1 MGTLG
6 CCQDAR
12 RQVATCARIPRNTL
26 HIAFTLLG
34 GERLLITQTLSAR
47 VSKHVGTATGV
58 SKHRWLRLGTLHVI
72 LLSQFT
78 SKLWRPGTLHV
89 ILLSQFTSKLRRLGT
104 PHVILTFPVSKQTV
118 AAWDSAC
125 HPAFPVYSKLR
136 RLGTPHVILTFP
148 VSKQT
153 VAAWDSA
160 CHPAFPVYKQTVA
173 AWDSVC
179 HPDFPSLQANCGSA
193 IPLRWKG

>member
-125 HPAFPVYSKLR
+125 HPAFPVY
-136 RLGTPHVILTFP
+136 
-148 VSKQT
+148 KQT

-160 CHPAFPVYKQTVA
+160 CHPAFPVSNETVA

-193 IPLRWKG
+193 IPLRYVGFQTLG